1 MVPPVPADP
10 APDTVKLP
18 LVLVN
23 VMPLVPPLAAML
35 VRETANGVVPLLRV
49 ISTAVAPVVLT
60 LPLGMVIV
68 LVLSVA
74 SSPRWLASG
83 VMVTAPK
90 VTAPVLVV
98 RLIPVLPEEVELVV
112 PKLRVTLEVF
122 TLIPTPVG
130 LVTVVALLVRL
141 PPTLVRLIPVALLFV
156 DTILPNVA
164 VSVPVVK
171 LSA

>member
-98 RLIPVLPEEVELVV
+98 
-112 PKLRVTLEVF
+112 

-171 LSA
+171 L